1 MQTSIHAHTNA
12 GMHTHTHIPHMHAVT
27 HTHTH
32 THDKY
37 RFKTDYSLT
46 EVGDKGRFLIGG
58 NSRCVSSLC
67 LLLPVLIQL
76 LNKIMNRHSH
86 DNIAVRNHSLSQKAE

>member
-1 MQTSIHAHTNA
+1 MQVCTR
-12 GMHTHTHIPHMHAVT
+12 THTYHTTTQSHT

-67 LLLPVLIQL
+67 LLLPMLIQL

-86 DNIAVRNHSLSQKAE
+86 DNIAVRNHSLSQQAE